1 MHSFIIHHFSH
12 TARAFS
18 ILSMV
23 SCVEGYFML
32 LPNYSVPK
40 AIPDGLRFL
49 SEWIFAG
56 QTTEMFLSGNN
67 GSSNYNK
74 VMERV

>member
-1 MHSFIIHHFSH
+1 
-12 TARAFS
+12 
-18 ILSMV
+18 
-23 SCVEGYFML
+23 ML